1 MDSITQQLKAYIEA
15 QPFASGASDC
25 KTVLDQQ
32 NKQYHANQESN
43 DPFHRISGM
52 ASVNW
57 MTC

>member
-15 QPFASGASDC
+15 QPFDSGDSDC
-25 KTVLDQQ
+25 KPVLDQLYQ
-32 NKQYHANQESN
+32 AYQESN
-43 DPFHRISGM
+43 DPTHRISGM